1 MELVAR
7 LVVMLISLSTL
18 TGCASVFN
26 VQVLYEAPQPGTDDD
41 SHYVMR
47 LEKEQNPLTGAGEE
61 FPARNYN
68 ITEARV
74 RKMMEMMYRRF
85 FMDPAT
91 FVPPVVPPD
100 TTFVGAIVGAAV
112 ESSLNSLLGGKE
124 EKKKKKKR
132 PSSYRPKLS
141 ENGHSASMSKPK
153 AIFKPDEID
162 ALAPELVR
170 AFSELRKGEHLTLR
184 TRALDSQG
192 KGGAKWNESKDV
204 TSVAIRFSPPG
215 KFLGVE
221 HGAEI
226 SWDFYKVKGLDFSGK
241 ANTKYTYTTRD
252 KGFLEEYDF
261 LAIFPRE
268 EGNTDYWRVK
278 FSID

>member
-1 MELVAR
+1 MELIAR
-7 LVVMLISLSTL
+7 LIVMLISLSTL

-26 VQVLYEAPQPGTDDD
+26 VQVLYEAQQPGTDD

-61 FPARNYN
+61 FSARNYN
-68 ITEARV
+68 ISEARV
-74 RKMMEMMYRRF
+74 REMMQMMYRRF
-85 FMDPAT
+85 FKDPAT
-91 FVPPVVPPD
+91 FVPPD
-100 TTFVGAIVGAAV
+100 TTLGGAMVGAVV
-112 ESSLNSLLGGKE
+112 ESSLNSLLDGRE
-124 EKKKKKKR
+124 NKKKK
-132 PSSYRPKLS
+132 PSSYRPKLN
-141 ENGHSASMSKPK
+141 ENGHPASMSEPK
-153 AIFKPDEID
+153 TIFKPDEIK
-162 ALAPELVR
+162 ALVPEVVR

-215 KFLGVE
+215 EFLGVE

-226 SWDFYKVKGLDFSGK
+226 SWDFYKVNGLDFSGK
-241 ANTKYTYTTRD
+241 ANKKYTYTSRD
-252 KGFLEEYDF
+252 KGFPEEYDF